1 MSEAVLIFVPP
12 VNVPGAEGPLPV
24 RQLFEFIRTAVL
36 APGDSER
43 HRATI
48 DAFIVSMVD
57 SLGRRY
63 QHKGTYSVQ
72 FDRGRGENGART
84 KTNAESDDNAINVYT
99 LFFHYYTSDSVIIMK
114 NDSLTS

>member
-1 MSEAVLIFVPP
+1 MLIFVPP

-72 FDRGRGENGART
+72 FDRGGGEKVERGQKPMQNLMT
-84 KTNAESDDNAINVYT
+84 TPSMFT
-99 LFFHYYTSDSVIIMK
+99 HCFFTTTH
-114 NDSLTS
+114 L